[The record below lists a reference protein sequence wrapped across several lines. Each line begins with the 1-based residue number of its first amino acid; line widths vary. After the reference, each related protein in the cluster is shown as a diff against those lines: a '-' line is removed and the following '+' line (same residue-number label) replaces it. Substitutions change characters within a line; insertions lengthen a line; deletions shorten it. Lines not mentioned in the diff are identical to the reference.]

1 MTKSLIAGIVWP
13 AVATGVILALG
24 AILRRHRRGTLP
36 PIADRARKH
45 TWLDG
50 AVAAIAI
57 SIGYC
62 VGHIAILGRPSFP
75 PASAEHWLI
84 PVALVAGL
92 LAVLECA
99 YRLPSAARWIV
110 RVAALGAFLVIPL
123 GPMWRY
129 FTETR
134 EWSRSTTAAWMAAFA
149 AVFLAGW
156 VSSEVSVRR
165 LAGWSATVPIGVAI
179 AGLAIVSAISG
190 SASLGQL
197 AGALAVSLGTLTL
210 ADAVSGGG
218 RPIGGAVSVCWFLMI
233 AVLFNAFTFG
243 EVTPVPASLLVGASF
258 GSLVAVPTAGRRSR
272 RWIGGVTAAGVSLL
286 MTAFAVFLAYREYA
300 SLEELPY

>member
-1 MTKSLIAGIVWP
+1 VTRTFIVGIVWP
-13 AVATGVILALG
+13 AVATGVILAFG
-24 AILRRHRRGTLP
+24 VILRRRFGDTRP
-36 PIADRARKH
+36 PSAGHAGKR
-45 TWLDG
+45 TSFDG

-62 VGHIAILGRPSFP
+62 VGHIAILGWPSFP
-75 PASAEHWLI
+75 PVSAEHWLI
-84 PVALVAGL
+84 PVALLAGL
-92 LAVLECA
+92 LAALECA

-123 GPMWRY
+123 DPLWRY
-129 FTETR
+129 FAETR
-134 EWSRSTTAAWMAAFA
+134 EWSGWTTTVWMAGFV

-156 VSSEVSVRR
+156 VSSDISARR
-165 LAGWSATVPIGVAI
+165 LAGWAVTVPIGVAI
-179 AGLAIVSAISG
+179 AGLAIVAAISG

-210 ADAVSGGG
+210 ADAITGGG

-243 EVTPVPASLLVGASF
+243 EVTSLPASLLVGAPL
-258 GSLVAVPTAGRRSR
+258 GSLVGVSTAGLRTN
-272 RWIGGVTAAGVSLL
+272 RWVGGITATVVSLL
-286 MTAFAVFLAYREYA
+286 MTAFAVFLAYREYT

>member
-1 MTKSLIAGIVWP
+1 MTETFIAGVVWP

-24 AILRRHRRGTLP
+24 AILRRLRGTLP
-36 PIADRARKH
+36 PIADHAPGY
-45 TWLDG
+45 TSLDG
-50 AVAAIAI
+50 VIPAIAI

-62 VGHIAILGRPSFP
+62 VGHVAILGRPSFP

-84 PVALVAGL
+84 PVALLAGL
-92 LAVLECA
+92 PAVLECA
-99 YRLPSAARWIV
+99 YRLPPAARWIV

-129 FTETR
+129 FAETR
-134 EWSRSTTAAWMAAFA
+134 DWSRSTTTAWMAAFA

-165 LAGWSATVPIGVAI
+165 LAGWSVTVPIGVAI

-197 AGALAVSLGTLTL
+197 AGALAVSLGTLTV
-210 ADAVSGGG
+210 ADAVSGGR

-243 EVTPVPASLLVGASF
+243 EVTPVPASLLVGAPF

>member
-1 MTKSLIAGIVWP
+1 MGIVWP
-13 AVATGVILALG
+13 AVATGVILAFG
-24 AILRRHRRGTLP
+24 VILRRRFGDTRP
-36 PIADRARKH
+36 PSAGHAGKR
-45 TWLDG
+45 TSFDG

-62 VGHIAILGRPSFP
+62 VGHIAILGWPSFP
-75 PASAEHWLI
+75 PVSAEHWLI
-84 PVALVAGL
+84 PVALLAGL
-92 LAVLECA
+92 LAALECA

-123 GPMWRY
+123 DPLWRY
-129 FTETR
+129 FAETR
-134 EWSRSTTAAWMAAFA
+134 EWSGWTTTVWMAGFV

-156 VSSEVSVRR
+156 VSSDISARR
-165 LAGWSATVPIGVAI
+165 LAGWAVTVPIGVAI
-179 AGLAIVSAISG
+179 AGLAIVAAISG

-210 ADAVSGGG
+210 ADAITGGG

-243 EVTPVPASLLVGASF
+243 EVTSLPASLLVGAPL
-258 GSLVAVPTAGRRSR
+258 GSLVGVSTAGLRTN
-272 RWIGGVTAAGVSLL
+272 RWVGGITATVVSLL
-286 MTAFAVFLAYREYA
+286 MTAFAVFLAYREYT

>member
-1 MTKSLIAGIVWP
+1 MIKTFIAGIVWP
-13 AVATGVILALG
+13 AVATGVILAFG
-24 AILRRHRRGTLP
+24 VILRRRSGGMHP
-36 PIADRARKH
+36 PSEDHAGKR
-45 TWLDG
+45 TSFDG

-62 VGHIAILGRPSFP
+62 VGHIAILGWPSFP
-75 PASAEHWLI
+75 PVSAEHWLI
-84 PVALVAGL
+84 PVALLAGL
-92 LAVLECA
+92 LAALECA

-129 FTETR
+129 FAETR
-134 EWSRSTTAAWMAAFA
+134 EWSGWTTTVWMAGFVAL
-149 AVFLAGW
+149 FLAGW
-156 VSSEVSVRR
+156 VSSDISARR
-165 LAGWSATVPIGVAI
+165 LAGWAVTVPIGVAI
-179 AGLAIVSAISG
+179 AGLAIVAAISG

-210 ADAVSGGG
+210 ADAICGGG

-243 EVTPVPASLLVGASF
+243 EVTSLPASLLVGASL
-258 GSLVAVPTAGRRSR
+258 GSFVGASIGRLRTH
-272 RWIGGVTAAGVSLL
+272 RWVGGITAAAVSLL
-286 MTAFAVFLAYREYA
+286 MTGLAVFLAYREYT